1 MSKPRGFLWSALVA
15 LNLAVLLFAFGAGWR
30 YSTTLDERLDSPR
43 PNGVQYD
50 YDLRAAAGDA
60 WNILVLNS
68 RALGWIVVFGTV
80 SGGGYGLLQL
90 GFHGHAIGYSL
101 SAASRAAPSAVW
113 YVLSYAP
120 LEFAAFVMGNCAAQ
134 MAVYCGCNWLRAR
147 PTPELR
153 NVLLAVGCSLL
164 ALVFAAGLEAH
175 AIQRF
180 GIAAQ

>member
-1 MSKPRGFLWSALVA
+1 MSAPRGCLWSALVA
-15 LNLAVLLFAFGAGWR
+15 LNLAVLLFAFGAGW
-30 YSTTLDERLDSPR
+30 SSSANVDELLDSPR
-43 PNGVQYD
+43 TDAAPYAPQ
-50 YDLRAAAGDA
+50 AAAGDA
-60 WNILVLNS
+60 WNILVLNR

-90 GFHGHAIGYSL
+90 GVHGHAIGYSL

-134 MAVYCGCNWLRAR
+134 MAAYCGCNWLRAR

-164 ALVFAAGLEAH
+164 ALAVAAGLEAH

-180 GIAAQ
+180 GIAVQ